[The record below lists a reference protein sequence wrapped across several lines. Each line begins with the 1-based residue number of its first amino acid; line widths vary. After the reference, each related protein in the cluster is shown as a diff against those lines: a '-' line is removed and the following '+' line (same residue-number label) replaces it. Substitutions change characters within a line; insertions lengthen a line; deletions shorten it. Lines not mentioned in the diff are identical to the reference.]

1 MLIALLKLLDLTI
14 IFIQK
19 TDNLRIYNL
28 DQFIAK
34 LVNNPSGADAAKYY
48 DDFTHG

>member
-34 LVNNPSGADAAKYY
+34 LVIICADAAKYY